1 MLIPQCTGRKY
12 SGNGGGTMDRRSALT
27 KLGLSALAGGML
39 VGCGRDNEPQQ
50 VGGQTDGMLPEPSSD
65 DGLVEL
71 LFVQNAFG
79 MKFDGSQLTLI
90 DVDPKTL
97 FFADRPDDIA
107 GFLTFNDF
115 IKLVSEGPD
124 SFKDDPP
131 NASFMIFG
139 EDTIDQVVVKLTA
152 RPVVEGSNM
161 IYPSVEVIEGQLRAE
176 GGANTLFIDVIGRPI
191 SPTSV
196 AGVHRRHRRRRAVRS
211 PGPL

>member
-1 MLIPQCTGRKY
+1 
-12 SGNGGGTMDRRSALT
+12 MDRRSALT
-27 KLGLSALAGGML
+27 KIGLSALAGAFV
-39 VGCGRDNEPQQ
+39 VGCGREEEQQQ
-50 VGGQTDGMLPEPSSD
+50 VSVQTDGIVPEPSAD

-79 MKFDGSQLTLI
+79 MQFDGSQLKLI

-107 GFLTFNDF
+107 GFLTFDDF

-152 RPVVEGSNM
+152 RPVVEGNNM
-161 IYPSVEVIEGQLRAE
+161 IYPSLEVIEGQLPAQ
-176 GGANTLFIDVIGRPI
+176 GGANTLFIDVIGRPL

-211 PGPL
+211 PGPI

>member
-1 MLIPQCTGRKY
+1 
-12 SGNGGGTMDRRSALT
+12 MDRRSALS
-27 KLGLSALAGGML
+27 KIGFSALAGTML
-39 VGCGRDNEPQQ
+39 LGCGPEEKPQK
-50 VGGQTDGMLPEPSSD
+50 VTVQTGEMVPEPSAD

-79 MKFDGSQLTLI
+79 MQYDGSKLTLI

-97 FFADRPDDIA
+97 FFTDRPDDIA
-107 GFLTFNDF
+107 GFLTYTDF

-124 SFKDDPP
+124 SFKEDPP

-139 EDTIDQVVVKLTA
+139 DNTIEQAVITITA
-152 RPVVEGSNM
+152 RPIIEGNNM
-161 IYPSVEVIEGQLRAE
+161 IYPSLEIIEGQLPAS

-196 AGVHRRHRRRRAVRS
+196 AGVHRRHRRRRRRKAVRS
-211 PGPL
+211 PGPI